1 MALFL
6 IDFLFFM
13 VSIII
18 YSGDES
24 NYSDEEED
32 GGEEEEESVCER
44 VISLLKGGFQLQQI
58 RFIYELESAR

>member
-1 MALFL
+1 
-6 IDFLFFM
+6 M

-32 GGEEEEESVCER
+32 GGEEEEEEEESVCER
-44 VISLLKGGFQLQQI
+44 VISLLKGGFQLILVTNQNCN
-58 RFIYELESAR
+58 